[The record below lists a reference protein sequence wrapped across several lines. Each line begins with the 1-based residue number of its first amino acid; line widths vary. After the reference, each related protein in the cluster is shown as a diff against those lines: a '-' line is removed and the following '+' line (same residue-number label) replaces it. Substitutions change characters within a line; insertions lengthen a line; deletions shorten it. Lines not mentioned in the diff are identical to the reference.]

1 MTNIYEQWLNQIRIN
16 VLEERIEEHKKAL
29 ADHLSCI
36 DKLTEELNA
45 LRWEGKENDKQ
56 ENQARS
62 V

>member
-16 VLEERIEEHKKAL
+16 VLEERIEEHKRAL

-45 LRWEGKENDKQ
+45 LRWGKENDEQ
-56 ENQARS
+56 EDKARS

>member
-16 VLEERIEEHKKAL
+16 VLEERIEEHKRAL

-45 LRWEGKENDKQ
+45 LRWGKEND
-56 ENQARS
+56 E
-62 V
+62 